1 MTKSELIHRIESYIP
16 DYLLKSYRTIKRF
29 HKWKSQKC
37 VYDKCVMDLRKRNQ
51 KIKVLFI
58 LKDSAEWKYD
68 SVYQLME
75 KDDAFEPIIL
85 ICPLILYPNL
95 EYATKLYA
103 KSYASFL
110 ERGCNVIKAS
120 NEVTEKPISVGEIN
134 PDIVFY
140 SSPWTQY
147 IHPKYNEKSLKKYL
161 KCHVNYGFSNTAGE
175 WGYASA
181 FHGLMWRYFAEC
193 EDIKTIALLAQEREM
208 QNIVVTGYPIYDAY
222 QSANNDASMWKS
234 ADPKF
239 KRIIWAPHH
248 SIEGHN
254 GLLSFSTFLE
264 NAEKI
269 LEFAENNKD
278 KYQFAFKPHP
288 LLLQALYNHPKW
300 GKEKADAYYKSWE
313 EGENTTLQTG
323 TYMELFKSSD
333 AMIHDCGSFII
344 EYLYTQ
350 KPVMYLGNSR
360 EEQSNVVGKK
370 AYACHYHGTTIE
382 EIDVFLDDVVQN
394 GNDDL
399 KTTRKQFY
407 DEVLLPPNGCS
418 VAENIINEIKRSIY
432 G

>member
-1 MTKSELIHRIESYIP
+1 MTKSELIHRIELYIP

-29 HKWKSQKC
+29 LKWKSQKC
-37 VYDKCVMDLRKRNQ
+37 VYDKCVTDLRKRNQ

-120 NEVTEKPISVGEIN
+120 NEVTENPINVGEIN

>member
-1 MTKSELIHRIESYIP
+1 MKRQFWW
-16 DYLLKSYRTIKRF
+16 LLQQTAY
-29 HKWKSQKC
+29 
-37 VYDKCVMDLRKRNQ
+37 
-51 KIKVLFI
+51 KVSI
-58 LKDSAEWKYD
+58 AKLKNKQSFNVVFVVWERSIWKYD
-68 SVYQLME
+68 SLFKLMY
-75 KDDAFEPIIL
+75 KDKCFNPMIL
-85 ICPLILYPNL
+85 VCPLVGLENKQMLDKVKETYSYFISKGYNTICACNETADLIVNIDDLSPDVIFYPTP
-95 EYATKLYA
+95 YPYQIPK
-103 KSYASFL
+103 
-110 ERGCNVIKAS
+110 
-120 NEVTEKPISVGEIN
+120 
-134 PDIVFY
+134 
-140 SSPWTQY
+140 QY
-147 IHPKYNEKSLKKYL
+147 NQYTRLKYL
-161 KCHVNYGFSNTAGE
+161 KCYVNYAYVNVIYS
-175 WGYASA
+175 WSIASA
-181 FHGLMWRYFAEC
+181 VQGLMWLYFVEC
-193 EDIKTIALLAQEREM
+193 ESNKYLALSYSKSEFKNAR
-208 QNIVVTGYPIYDAY
+208 VVGYPIYDEY
-222 QSANNDASMWKS
+222 QATKGDASMWKS

-239 KRIIWAPHH
+239 KRIIWVPHH

-313 EGENTTLQTG
+313 EGENTVLQTG

-350 KPVMYLGNSR
+350 KPVMYLGNNR
-360 EEQSNVVGKK
+360 KEQSNVVGKK

-382 EIDVFLDDVVQN
+382 DINAFLDDVVQN

-407 DEVLLPPNGCS
+407 NEVLLPPNGCS
-418 VAENIINEIKRSIY
+418 VAENIINEIKKELHK
-432 G
+432 

>member
-16 DYLLKSYRTIKRF
+16 DALLKSYRIGKRF
-29 HKWKSQKC
+29 LKWKNQTL
-37 VYDKCVMDLRKRNQ
+37 VYDKCVKDLRKRNQ
-51 KIKVLFI
+51 RIKVVFI

-68 SVYQLME
+68 SVYQLMD
-75 KDDAFEPIIL
+75 KDDAFDPVIL

-95 EYATKLYA
+95 EHATKLY
-103 KSYASFL
+103 KSTYAFFK
-110 ERGCNVIKAS
+110 ERGYNVIKAS
-120 NEVTEKPISVGEIN
+120 EDVVGETIDIADLK
-134 PDIVFY
+134 PDVVFY

-147 IHPKYNEKSLKKYL
+147 IHSKYNEKSLKKYL

-193 EDIKTIALLAQEREM
+193 EDIKTIALLAQKREM

-222 QSANNDASMWKS
+222 QSAKNDASVWKND
-234 ADPKF
+234 DPKF

-254 GLLSFSTFLE
+254 GLLSFSTFIE

-269 LEFAENNKD
+269 LDFAENNKD
-278 KYQFAFKPHP
+278 KFQFAFKPHP
-288 LLLQALYNHPKW
+288 LLLQALYNHPQW
-300 GKEKADAYYKSWE
+300 GKAKTDAYYKKWA

-350 KPVMYLGNSR
+350 KPVLYLGNNR
-360 EEQSNVVGKK
+360 EEQSNIVGKK
-370 AYACHYHGTTIE
+370 AYRCHYHGLSISDIE
-382 EIDVFLDDVVQN
+382 QFLNKVVLEGDDSM
-394 GNDDL
+394 
-399 KTTRKQFY
+399 KSEREQFH

-418 VAENIINEIKRSIY
+418 VAENIVNEIKKELHK
-432 G
+432 

>member
-1 MTKSELIHRIESYIP
+1 MKQAELIQHIERYIP
-16 DYLLKSYRTIKRF
+16 NFTLRIYRDIKRYLLWFVQQI
-29 HKWKSQKC
+29 
-37 VYDKCVMDLRKRNQ
+37 VYKHALS
-51 KIKVLFI
+51 KVSNKKPLNVIYIVFSPSI
-58 LKDSAEWKYD
+58 WKYD
-68 SVYQLME
+68 SLFKLMLE
-75 KDDAFEPIIL
+75 DECFNPIVFVSTNEAL
-85 ICPLILYPNL
+85 GSDLKLDNLRETYSFFVNKGYRTICAYD
-95 EYATKLYA
+95 
-103 KSYASFL
+103 
-110 ERGCNVIKAS
+110 
-120 NEVTEKPISVGEIN
+120 EVTDRYVDMDTLC
-134 PDIVFY
+134 PDILFY
-140 SSPWTQY
+140 STPYPYQIPKQY
-147 IHPKYNEKSLKKYL
+147 NQYTRLKYL
-161 KCHVNYGFSNTAGE
+161 KCYVNYAYVNVIYS
-175 WGYASA
+175 WSIASA
-181 FHGLMWRYFAEC
+181 VQGLMWLYFVEC
-193 EDIKTIALLAQEREM
+193 ESNKQLALSYSKSEF
-208 QNIVVTGYPIYDAY
+208 QNARVVGYPIYDEY
-222 QSANNDASMWKS
+222 QATKGDTLMWKS

-407 DEVLLPPNGCS
+407 DEVLLPPNSCS